1 MIVKDGNICRIS
13 GPMTIA
19 NSAAL
24 LSDARKLLSNDVTHI
39 DLGEVSEVDSSA
51 VSVLL
56 QWLREAAQKKQ
67 KIAFSN
73 LPENLKSL
81 ASLYG
86 VLEFVSA

>member
-1 MIVKDGNICRIS
+1 MIVKDGNICRVS

-19 NSAAL
+19 SSAAL
-24 LSDARKLLSNDVTHI
+24 LDDARKLLNGDVTSV
-39 DLGEVSEVDSSA
+39 DLGEVSDVDSSA

-56 QWLREAAQKKQ
+56 QWIREAKQ
-67 KIAFSN
+67 KNQKIVFSN